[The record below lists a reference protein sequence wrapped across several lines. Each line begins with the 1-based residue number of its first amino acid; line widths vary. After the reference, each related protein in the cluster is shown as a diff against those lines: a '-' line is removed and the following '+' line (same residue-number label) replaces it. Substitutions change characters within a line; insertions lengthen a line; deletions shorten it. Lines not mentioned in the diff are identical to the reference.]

1 MHMHT
6 SIERAS
12 YSTGRRPE
20 EIDDR
25 KRLHQKRDRLKQL
38 RAFCHTARLGSIS
51 RAAEYVGSSQ
61 PAVSQQMRA
70 LEEEFGV
77 ALFGRRG
84 PRISLAHAGECLY
97 EQAMPLVERMDR
109 LPDTFAEQHHGI
121 IPDRLRIGAGQSS
134 AAYVLPDYLRRFRE
148 RHPEVRVSVKTGSGR
163 QRLTWLLEYEVDIVV
178 GAMDA
183 AQPDVDFL
191 PFLDSECVLI
201 TPEDHPL
208 AGRASVGF
216 AELAAYPMVAPPP
229 GRYARQATEQ
239 LVRLHGA
246 VPDIAVE
253 VDGWSVITNYVAS
266 GLGIAIVPDVC
277 LTERERVCRIPFGD
291 RIPVRRYGTATRR
304 DGLVPL
310 AASRLLDVIASAE
323 AHGSP

>member
-6 SIERAS
+6 PVEVLR
-12 YSTGRRPE
+12 TPQGRRPE

-25 KRLHQKRDRLKQL
+25 KPFHRKRDRLKQL

-70 LEEEFGV
+70 LEKEFGV

-84 PRISLAHAGECLY
+84 PHISLAHAGECLY
-97 EQAMPLVERMDR
+97 ERAMPLVERMDR

-134 AAYVLPDYLRRFRE
+134 AACILPQYLKRFRE

-163 QRLTWLLEYEVDIVV
+163 RRLTWLLEYEVDIV
-178 GAMDA
+178 
-183 AQPDVDFL
+183 
-191 PFLDSECVLI
+191 
-201 TPEDHPL
+201 
-208 AGRASVGF
+208 
-216 AELAAYPMVAPPP
+216 
-229 GRYARQATEQ
+229 RQVTEQ
-239 LVRLHGA
+239 IIRLHGA
-246 VPDIAVE
+246 VPEIAVE
-253 VDGWSVITNYVAS
+253 VDGWRLITGYVAA
-266 GLGIAIVPDVC
+266 GLGIALVPDVC
-277 LTERERVCRIPFGD
+277 LTERERERERERVCRIPFRD
-291 RIPVRRYGTATRR
+291 RIPVRRYGMATRR

-323 AHGSP
+323 AHGGA

>member
-6 SIERAS
+6 SVEVLR
-12 YSTGRRPE
+12 TPQGRRPD

-70 LEEEFGV
+70 LEKEFGV

-84 PRISLAHAGECLY
+84 PHISLVHAGECLY
-97 EQAMPLVERMDR
+97 ERAMPLVERMDR

-134 AAYVLPDYLRRFRE
+134 AAYILPQYLKRFRE

-163 QRLTWLLEYEVDIVV
+163 RRLTWLLEYEVDIVV

-183 AQPDVDFL
+183 AQPDIEFR
-191 PFLDSECVLI
+191 PFLDSECMLI

-208 AGRASVGF
+208 AGRGSVGF
-216 AELAAYPMVAPPP
+216 EELAAYPMVAPPP
-229 GRYARQATEQ
+229 GRYARQVTEQ
-239 LVRLHGA
+239 IIRLHGG

-253 VDGWSVITNYVAS
+253 VDGWSVITGYVAA
-266 GLGIAIVPDVC
+266 GLGIALVPDVC
-277 LTERERVCRIPFGD
+277 LTEQEQVCRIPFRD
-291 RIPVRRYGTATRR
+291 RIPVRRYGMATRR

-323 AHGSP
+323 AHGGA